1 MTCELARER
10 LNELV
15 DGDLDRAA
23 RVELDAHL
31 ATCAACTALAED
43 LEVVRRASRSLPT
56 LDPPERVWSAIARQ
70 LPAQRLGPAPGR
82 SREWVKVTL
91 AIAAVL
97 LAAVAI
103 TLLVRRGR
111 GETQVA
117 GSAAPAAET
126 QASAQAS
133 ASPAAQGA
141 DSADLKSLQSELQ
154 QAESHYENAI
164 QKLEALAKDRR
175 ALNPQDAA
183 ILQKNL
189 LLIDSAIGESR
200 AALKAQPANDMA
212 QESLFE
218 AFRSKIALLQDTISL
233 INEMRKG
240 NQAEAARIADGLNK
254 S

>member
-1 MTCELARER
+1 MTCDLARER
-10 LNELV
+10 ISELV
-15 DGDLDRAA
+15 DGDLGRDARA
-23 RVELDAHL
+23 ELEAHL
-31 ATCAACTALAED
+31 ATCASCAALAED

-56 LDPPERVWSAIARQ
+56 LDPPERVWTAIARQ
-70 LPAQRLGPAPGR
+70 LPVQAIDRSRGR
-82 SREWVKVTL
+82 SREFVKVTL

-103 TLLVRRGR
+103 TVVVRRGR
-111 GETQVA
+111 SVEPQVA
-117 GSAAPAAET
+117 DNTAPAT
-126 QASAQAS
+126 
-133 ASPAAQGA
+133 PAPHAGAQGA

-175 ALNPQDAA
+175 SLNPQDAA

>member
-1 MTCELARER
+1 MTCDLARER
-10 LNELV
+10 ISELV
-15 DGDLDRAA
+15 DGDLGRDARA
-23 RVELDAHL
+23 ELDAHL
-31 ATCAACTALAED
+31 ATCASCAALAED

-56 LDPPERVWSAIARQ
+56 LDPPERVWTAISRQFPVQAIDRSAV
-70 LPAQRLGPAPGR
+70 R
-82 SREWVKVTL
+82 SREFVKVTL

-103 TLLVRRGR
+103 TLLVHRGR
-111 GETQVA
+111 SAESQVGENR
-117 GSAAPAAET
+117 APAI
-126 QASAQAS
+126 QAPAQ
-133 ASPAAQGA
+133 PAPQAGAQS

-164 QKLEALAKDRR
+164 QKLETLAKDRR
-175 ALNPQDAA
+175 TLNPQDAA

-200 AALKAQPANDMA
+200 AALKAQPANEMA

-218 AFRSKIALLQDTISL
+218 AFRSKIVLLQDTISL

>member
-1 MTCELARER
+1 MTCDLARDR
-10 LNELV
+10 INELV

-23 RVELDAHL
+23 RAELDAHL
-31 ATCAACTALAED
+31 ATCASCAALAED

-56 LDPPERVWSAIARQ
+56 LDPPERVWTAIARQ
-70 LPAQRLGPAPGR
+70 LPVQAINRSASR

-97 LAAVAI
+97 RAAVAI
-103 TLLVRRGR
+103 TMLVRRGR
-111 GETQVA
+111 SVESQVA
-117 GSAAPAAET
+117 E
-126 QASAQAS
+126 S
-133 ASPAAQGA
+133 ASPATPAQPGPQAGTQSA

-164 QKLEALAKDRR
+164 QKLETLAKDRR
-175 ALNPQDAA
+175 TLNPQDAA

-200 AALKAQPANDMA
+200 AALKTQPANEMA

-233 INEMRKG
+233 INEMR
-240 NQAEAARIADGLNK
+240 
-254 S
+254 

>member
-1 MTCELARER
+1 MTCDLARER
-10 LNELV
+10 IGELV
-15 DGDLDRAA
+15 DGDLDRDA
-23 RVELDAHL
+23 RAELDAHL
-31 ATCAACTALAED
+31 ATCASCAALAED

-56 LDPPERVWSAIARQ
+56 LDPPERVWTAIARQ
-70 LPAQRLGPAPGR
+70 LPVQTIDRSAGR
-82 SREWVKVTL
+82 SREFVKVTL

-111 GETQVA
+111 SAESQVA
-117 GSAAPAAET
+117 ENAPPAIQAPAQSAAQPG
-126 QASAQAS
+126 AQS
-133 ASPAAQGA
+133 A

-164 QKLEALAKDRR
+164 QKLETLARDRR
-175 ALNPQDAA
+175 TLNPQDAA

>member
-1 MTCELARER
+1 MTCDLARDR
-10 LNELV
+10 ISELV

-23 RVELDAHL
+23 RAELDAHL
-31 ATCAACTALAED
+31 ATCASCAALAED

-56 LDPPERVWSAIARQ
+56 LDPPERVWTAIARQ
-70 LPAQRLGPAPGR
+70 LPVQAINR
-82 SREWVKVTL
+82 SASRSLEWVKVTL

-103 TLLVRRGR
+103 TMLVRRGR
-111 GETQVA
+111 SVESQVA
-117 GSAAPAAET
+117 E
-126 QASAQAS
+126 S
-133 ASPAAQGA
+133 ASPAMPAPAQPGPQPGAQSA

-164 QKLEALAKDRR
+164 QKLETLAKDRR
-175 ALNPQDAA
+175 TLNPQDAA

>member
-1 MTCELARER
+1 M
-10 LNELV
+10 
-15 DGDLDRAA
+15 
-23 RVELDAHL
+23 
-31 ATCAACTALAED
+31 
-43 LEVVRRASRSLPT
+43 RS
-56 LDPPERVWSAIARQ
+56 SQ
-70 LPAQRLGPAPGR
+70 
-82 SREWVKVTL
+82 S
-91 AIAAVL
+91 
-97 LAAVAI
+97 
-103 TLLVRRGR
+103 
-111 GETQVA
+111 
-117 GSAAPAAET
+117 
-126 QASAQAS
+126 
-133 ASPAAQGA
+133 A

-175 ALNPQDAA
+175 TLNPQDAA